1 LLACSTLV
9 VRPDAICKRRS
20 NRING
25 RKPDP
30 RGKGSK
36 LPALLASFTDVFL
49 FRKID
54 AFFLRRWH
62 VSAFRKEFRKWQ
74 ATAPAN
80 PAEFAA
86 SEFYWQYKASIA

>member
-1 LLACSTLV
+1 VPTP
-9 VRPDAICKRRS
+9 R
-20 NRING
+20 RING

-54 AFFLRRWH
+54 AFFLRR
-62 VSAFRKEFRKWQ
+62 
-74 ATAPAN
+74 
-80 PAEFAA
+80 
-86 SEFYWQYKASIA
+86 